1 MSALPIPKMTDE
13 EFLAFEQASDVRHEF
28 FQGEVFAMA
37 GGNASH
43 SLVKANA
50 IGLLQ
55 SALRKRPCRVYD
67 SDMMVTV
74 RATGLRTYPDLSV
87 ACGRSKFQDLRELEL
102 LNPILIV
109 EVLSDATAAY
119 DRGKKFWHYRQ
130 LESLE
135 EYVLVST
142 DEPLVEVYQRSADG
156 AWTLRAYDGLMAAA
170 KLDSLELSLPLSEI
184 YAKTGLSGEAVLET
198 E

>member
-1 MSALPIPKMTDE
+1 MSALPIPKMTEE

-28 FQGEVFAMA
+28 FHGEVFAMA

-43 SLVKANA
+43 SQLKVRISSMLDA
-50 IGLLQ
+50 G
-55 SALRKRPCRVYD
+55 LRKRECRVAD

-74 RATGLRTYPDLSV
+74 RPTGLKTYPDISV
-87 ACGRSKFQDLRELEL
+87 VCGRPKFQDLRELEL

-109 EVLSDATAAY
+109 EILSDATAAY

-130 LESLE
+130 IESLE
-135 EYVLVST
+135 EYMLVST
-142 DEPLVEVYQRSADG
+142 DEPLVEVYQRRADG
-156 AWTLRAYDGLMAAA
+156 AWTLRAYDGLSAAA
-170 KLDSLELSLPLSEI
+170 RLDSLDLSLPLSEI
-184 YAKTGLSGEAVLET
+184 YAKTVISGETGQET